1 MEKCSQKNEET
12 AGQNMDYPGN
22 RGHAKAFE
30 TFICVF
36 VPKKL
41 GKMNWK
47 FRKIHVFFGKT
58 GRD

>member
-1 MEKCSQKNEET
+1 MEKCSRKNGET

-22 RGHAKAFE
+22 RGLEKAFE

-36 VPKKL
+36 VPKKS

-47 FRKIHVFFGKT
+47 FRKIHVFFEKM